1 MDDKISLPIFSQAAK
16 FEGSRNVKI
25 HSHPGVELILITS
38 GGGEITLDGVVEKVS
53 EGSLIIIAPE
63 VEHNQTNIK
72 QMTTFFVVFE
82 VDPHFFNYSSRILD
96 VSNDKWIKKW
106 ITMVCE
112 LSMTMNYEFC
122 DGIIYSLLKR
132 IKYVEKM
139 QKKAKHKVMHH
150 ALETAVTYID
160 ENFSKSFELD
170 EICHIAGVSKS
181 YLKAL
186 FIKELGIPPS
196 KYIQNIRMGH
206 ARKILQNP
214 YLYIEEVAA
223 MCGYSDANYFSRAF
237 RKIHECTPS
246 KYKDFIKNRPS
257 DNYKIRH

>member
-1 MDDKISLPIFSQAAK
+1 MDDKISLPIFSQASK
-16 FEGSRNVKI
+16 FEGIRNVKM

-38 GGGEITLDGVVEKVS
+38 GEGEIYLDGTMERVS
-53 EGSLIIIAPE
+53 GGSLIIVAPE
-63 VEHNQTNIK
+63 IEHNQISIK
-72 QMTTFFVVFE
+72 KLTTFFVVFE
-82 VDPHFFNYSSRILD
+82 VDPIFFNYSSRILD
-96 VSNDKWIKKW
+96 VSSEKWIKKW
-106 ITMVCE
+106 LVMICE
-112 LSMTMNYEFC
+112 LSASMDSEFC

-139 QKKAKHKVMHH
+139 QKKAKHKIMHH
-150 ALETAVTYID
+150 ALEKALAYID
-160 ENFSKSFELD
+160 ENFAKPIDMD
-170 EICHIAGVSKS
+170 EISHMVGVSKS

-206 ARKILQNP
+206 AREILQNP
-214 YLYIEEVAA
+214 YLYVEEVAA

-246 KYKDFIKNRPS
+246 EYKDFIKNRPS